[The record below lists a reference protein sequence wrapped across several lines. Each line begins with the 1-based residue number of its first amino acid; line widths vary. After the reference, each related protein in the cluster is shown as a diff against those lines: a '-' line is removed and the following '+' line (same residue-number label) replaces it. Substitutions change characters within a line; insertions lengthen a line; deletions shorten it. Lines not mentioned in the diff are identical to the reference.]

1 MNPQHLSTEEIIRY
15 VENGVIDSLEG
26 EAILRVL
33 SSLTERIKELEESL
47 EEELASD
54 AAGYDQGWE
63 DAVSEM
69 ISRLE
74 GM

>member
-15 VENGVIDSLEG
+15 VENGVIGSLDG

-33 SSLTERIKELEESL
+33 SSFTERIKELEGRL
-47 EEELASD
+47 EEEAD
-54 AAGYDQGWE
+54 GYDQGWE
-63 DAVSEM
+63 DAISEM

>member
-15 VENGVIDSLEG
+15 VENGVIDSLDG
-26 EAILRVL
+26 EVVLRVL
-33 SSLTERIKELEESL
+33 SSFTERIKELEGR
-47 EEELASD
+47 LAD
-54 AAGYDQGWE
+54 EADGYDQGWE

>member
-1 MNPQHLSTEEIIRY
+1 MNPQYLSTEEIIRY
-15 VENGVIDSLEG
+15 VENGVMDSLEG
-26 EAILRVL
+26 EVILHVL

-54 AAGYDQGWE
+54 ATGYDQGWE
-63 DAVSEM
+63 DAISEM

>member
-15 VENGVIDSLEG
+15 VENGVMDSLEG
-26 EAILRVL
+26 EVILHVL
-33 SSLTERIKELEESL
+33 SSLTERIKELEER
-47 EEELASD
+47 LAD
-54 AAGYDQGWE
+54 EADGYDQGWE